1 MKLIIDIPDV
11 IYHMVCN
18 TGTFGCYRFN
28 TAKEIKNGIPLDNNY
43 PVIVNED
50 GKSAY
55 LTQGHIDALLEY
67 EDKQRQERVMRDVID
82 VIRKANNNDS
92 I

>member
-1 MKLIIDIPDV
+1 MKLIIDIPKEAKQAFNDTNSYDLSGV
-11 IYHMVCN
+11 I
-18 TGTFGCYRFN
+18 GK
-28 TAKEIKNGIPLDNNY
+28 AIQNGIPLDNSH
-43 PVIVNED
+43 PVIINED

-82 VIRKANNNDS
+82 VIRKVNNNDPV
-92 I
+92 

>member
-1 MKLIIDIPDV
+1 MKLIIDIDENFYGHIKRYCEIHGEVDV
-11 IYHMVCN
+11 IYSYISH
-18 TGTFGCYRFN
+18 
-28 TAKEIKNGIPLDNNY
+28 GIPLNKNL
-43 PVIVNED
+43 PVIINED

-82 VIRKANNNDS
+82 VIRKVNNNDPV
-92 I
+92 